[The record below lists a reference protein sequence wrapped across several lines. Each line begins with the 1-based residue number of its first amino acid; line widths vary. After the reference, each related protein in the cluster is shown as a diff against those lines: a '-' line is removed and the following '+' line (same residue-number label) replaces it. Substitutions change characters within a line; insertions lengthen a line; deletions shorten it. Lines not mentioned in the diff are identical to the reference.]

1 VDLSGSGKHII
12 TSQEFGMF
20 GSDKNNNASPK
31 RLAPSST
38 KDGGV
43 TILTSGCH
51 FAGKLYCK
59 GATRI
64 GGTIEG
70 EVIAEGLLIVE
81 EDAVINATVKAE
93 EIVVHG
99 RMEGNLTVQ
108 RKIEMCATADVQADI
123 VTPNLLVQ
131 EGAVYNGRT
140 TMKRA
145 VQGTDAN
152 KRDGKELKDA
162 KGRKFD
168 APKVDSDNDR
178 TPLVAARV
186 PDISMA

>member
-1 VDLSGSGKHII
+1 
-12 TSQEFGMF
+12 MF
-20 GSDKNNNASPK
+20 GNDKNNGPAPK
-31 RLAPSST
+31 RSSAT
-38 KDGGV
+38 SNKDGGV

-81 EDAVINATVKAE
+81 EDAVINAAVKAE

-123 VTPNLLVQ
+123 VTPNLLVH
-131 EGAVYNGRT
+131 EGAIYNGRT

-145 VQGTDAN
+145 VAGAEHG
-152 KRDGKELKDA
+152 KRDGKDHKDV

-168 APKVDSDNDR
+168 SPKVDSDNDR
-178 TPLVAARV
+178 SPLVAARV
-186 PDISMA
+186 PDISLA